1 MLTVALLCVTITLLC
16 LCLWSIHKPQRTAWQ
31 HEIDKQ
37 LQLMQQHLS
46 QANQQSDQWQHFL
59 SQQTQHQQ
67 ELRERFDAHQVNSLK
82 HQQESL
88 VLAMSDVRKQITTTL
103 SLHTDQ
109 VNKQLENLTTSTHKK
124 LTEISQEVDKNLA
137 HGFEKTTATFTDIV
151 KRLAIIDQVFTTR
164 KTGRIC
170 ANLEAG

>member
-1 MLTVALLCVTITLLC
+1 MATV
-16 LCLWSIHKPQRTAWQ
+16 
-31 HEIDKQ
+31 
-37 LQLMQQHLS
+37 
-46 QANQQSDQWQHFL
+46 

-124 LTEISQEVDKNLA
+124 LTEISQKW
-137 HGFEKTTATFTDIV
+137 
-151 KRLAIIDQVFTTR
+151 TR
-164 KTGRIC
+164 VLKKPRPPSLTSLS
-170 ANLEAG
+170 AWPSLTKHNKK